1 MVNANANHRML
12 VNTSCPSG
20 YTDSQRRQAE
30 AESAFAVSKRGFQ
43 FSNVKFT
50 DDIEAIEEDAAKLG
64 VT

>member
-1 MVNANANHRML
+1 ML
-12 VNTSCPSG
+12 VKMSCPSG

-50 DDIEAIEEDAAKLG
+50 DDIEAIEEDATKLG